1 MRPMSRTRPCSRCQ
15 KRDTLVQTPISSLE
29 AGADTVL
36 PLELYFEEDEVIVF
50 VP

>member
-1 MRPMSRTRPCSRCQ
+1 MRPMSKIQPCSRCQ

-29 AGADTVL
+29 AGVDTVL
-36 PLELYFEEDEVIVF
+36 PLELYFDEDDVTIS